1 MRCHAGDDSDCEGAL
16 IRGPGPSVVAAMT
29 MKMEVRA
36 PLLSLLALLAFANAA
51 ANVPLPTRDGIP
63 TLAPL
68 LREVTPAVV
77 NISVRVAAPAHQNPL
92 MRDPFFRRFFQDFLD
107 APRSRPQLSAGSGVV
122 IDAARGYVITNHHV
136 IEQAEEI
143 VVTLKDRRQLSAEL
157 IGSDPGTDIALLKVA
172 PNRLTA
178 LQLGDSDALEVGD
191 FVVAIGNPFGLGQT
205 VTSGIVSALGRTGLN
220 VHGYED
226 FIQTDAS
233 INPGNSGGA
242 LINLKGE
249 LIGIN
254 SVIIGPA
261 GGNVGIGFAVPSN
274 MARAVVEQL
283 AEHGEVRRGR
293 LGVVVQDLTPELAQ
307 ALNLD
312 IPRGAVI
319 TRVEP
324 ESPAEKAG
332 IAAGDVVVAAD
343 SMDILDSADL
353 RNLIGLVR
361 AGEEV
366 TLTVVRDGSPRKV
379 KVRVVT
385 VERPTYAGS
394 ESAPQL
400 SGAVFQAMGREHP
413 LYNQVDGVV
422 VAQVERASR
431 AWHNNIR
438 PGDVI
443 VAINRERVRSVDELS
458 RALRRTGRTIAV
470 DVIRDKTQLL
480 IVIQ

>member
-1 MRCHAGDDSDCEGAL
+1 MPVPIRASKIEMRPILA
-16 IRGPGPSVVAAMT
+16 T
-29 MKMEVRA
+29 
-36 PLLSLLALLAFANAA
+36 LLALLWM
-51 ANVPLPTRDGIP
+51 
-63 TLAPL
+63 
-68 LREVTPAVV
+68 
-77 NISVRVAAPAHQNPL
+77 VRVSAPAYQNPL
-92 MRDPFFRRFFQDFLD
+92 MRDPFFRRFFQDFLEE
-107 APRSRPQLSAGSGVV
+107 PRRRPQLSAGSGVV

-136 IEQAEEI
+136 IEEAEEI
-143 VVTLKDRRQLSAEL
+143 VVTLKDRRKLAAEL
-157 IGSDPGTDIALLKVA
+157 VGSDPGTDIALLKVA
-172 PNRLTA
+172 PKGLTA
-178 LQLGDSDALEVGD
+178 VKLGDSEALEVGD

-293 LGVVVQDLTPELAQ
+293 LGVVIQDLTPELSE

-312 IPRGAVI
+312 ISQGAVI

-324 ESPAEKAG
+324 GSPAEKAG
-332 IAAGDVVVAAD
+332 IAAGDVVVAAG
-343 SMDILDSADL
+343 SMEILDSADL

-361 AGEEV
+361 AGEAV
-366 TLTVVRDGSPRKV
+366 TLTLLRDGVPRKV
-379 KVRVVT
+379 KVRVET
-385 VERPTYAGS
+385 RERSTYAGS

-400 SGAVFQAMGREHP
+400 SGAVFQAMGRDHP
-413 LYNQVDGVV
+413 LFNQVEGVV
-422 VAQVERASR
+422 VADVERNSR

-443 VAINRERVRSVDELS
+443 VAINRERVRSVEELS
-458 RALRRTGRTIAV
+458 RALRRSGRTIAV
-470 DVIRDKTQLL
+470 DIIRDSTQLL